1 MSYYES
7 SHRLLMLKASD
18 SGRKATL
25 GYIAPFLAF
34 VGIMAVERVIPLPP
48 AWLYAIRFFVV
59 LILICVLSRPYLSPR
74 ASYPAASIGIGIAVF
89 IVWVAPDVLFGYRH
103 HWLFENSLI
112 PSATSTL
119 PPWLKGNLKFIVLR
133 TISSTLLIPVIE
145 ELFWRGWML
154 RWLIDTDFLRVPLGK
169 YVPSAFWI
177 VALLF
182 AFEHGPYWEVGLVAG
197 IIYNWW
203 IIRTGNL
210 ADCILAHGVTN
221 GILAA
226 YVLVTGQWQYWL

>member
-1 MSYYES
+1 
-7 SHRLLMLKASD
+7 MLKKSD

-25 GYIAPFLAF
+25 GYVAPFLAF

-59 LILICVLSRPYLSPR
+59 LILICALSRPYLSLR
-74 ASYPAASIGIGIAVF
+74 ASYPVASIGIGIAVF
-89 IVWVAPDVLFGYRH
+89 VVWVGPDVLFGYRH
-103 HWLFENSLI
+103 HWLFENSLF
-112 PSATSTL
+112 PPAASTL

-133 TISSTLLIPVIE
+133 TISSALLIPIVE
-145 ELFWRGWML
+145 ELFWRGWMM
-154 RWLIDTDFLRVPLGK
+154 RWLIDTEFMRVPLGK

-182 AFEHGPYWEVGLVAG
+182 ASEHGPYWEVGLAAG

-203 IIRTGNL
+203 LVRTKNL

-221 GILAA
+221 GILSV
-226 YVLVTGQWQYWL
+226 YVLATGLWQYWL